1 MNFDGKN
8 ASWLSFEEEAPE
20 KCPGAGLEKMFLRGL
35 YPCRFC
41 REDLCASDL
50 PVAEGKECRKKA

>member
-20 KCPGAGLEKMFLRGL
+20 KCPGAGLEKMFLGGL

-50 PVAEGKECRKKA
+50 PVAEGKE